1 MQCRIGSQPK
11 VPCKYPRVLTDVN
24 DWTGE
29 FQGVYVDAP
38 PQGSEAS
45 PTPEGVMH
53 MVTSSEE
60 QSVGSGEGRV
70 TRQTPPQLG
79 DVVNVISD
87 ESW

>member
-1 MQCRIGSQPK
+1 M
-11 VPCKYPRVLTDVN
+11 
-24 DWTGE
+24 
-29 FQGVYVDAP
+29 DAP